1 MRPLSNE
8 ERAEILAQNQGATEE
23 TLDAFERLLAERHS
37 LVSAPLEHFGD
48 IEHREAVRAAALAD
62 IEHRIRE
69 LHDGLLPHFEDAL
82 AAVDARED
90 SDGEIV

>member
-8 ERAEILAQNQGATEE
+8 ERAEILAQNPGATDE
-23 TLDAFERLLAERHS
+23 TLNAFEHLLAERYS
-37 LVSAPLEHFGD
+37 LVSAPLERFGD
-48 IEHREAVRAAALAD
+48 VERRDALRAAALAA

-69 LHDGLLPHFEDAL
+69 LHDSLFPRFEDAL

-90 SDGEIV
+90 ADGEIG